1 MNLHTF
7 KTAVK
12 SKKDKKGK
20 YLSNR
25 KLFTR
30 LIILVKQDIV
40 KLQAVHTYTL
50 GPVSYPLA
58 SSDDFLAEMPESV
71 IVNLVQSKWPVEKKL
86 SARCRI
92 AMLLLMQCA

>member
-12 SKKDKKGK
+12 PKKVKKGK
-20 YLSNR
+20 FLSNT

-30 LIILVKQDIV
+30 LIKLVKQDRV

-50 GPVSYPLA
+50 EPVSYPLA
-58 SSDDFLAEMPESV
+58 SSDDFLAKMPESV
-71 IVNLVQSKWPVEKKL
+71 IVDLV
-86 SARCRI
+86 
-92 AMLLLMQCA
+92 